1 MHLPMTPEDT
11 PGVPR
16 VRRGPIPWL
25 HAPLRAS
32 VERTVSAHEG
42 RPWRIQSEADLSE
55 FACHRCAI
63 VSDGSFSV
71 FFKYG
76 ETSNAQAQFA
86 TELSGLTTLSTMA
99 GVLIPAPIGIV
110 PVQGGTLLV
119 LEALEAVERGPREW
133 REIGATLARIHRVSG
148 DAHGLDTNGFFGP
161 LTQDNAPAPT
171 WADFFAQRRLL
182 PLLKT
187 AVDSGHL
194 PLAVSRDVER
204 LIPRLRDLCEPE
216 AAPRLLHGDAQQNN
230 FISTAAGTF
239 VIDPAVYYG
248 DPEID
253 LALLDAF
260 QPVPDSVFAG
270 YQDEAPIDAGFFER
284 RDLWRL
290 PLYLAAVALE
300 GPDHLSRLTGALSK
314 YV

>member
-1 MHLPMTPEDT
+1 MTPEDT

-25 HAPLRAS
+25 AAPLRAC
-32 VERTVSAHEG
+32 VEEAVSAYEG
-42 RPWRIQSEADLSE
+42 RPWRIKSEADLSE

-71 FFKYG
+71 FFKYS
-76 ETSNAQAQFA
+76 ETSNARAQFA
-86 TELSGLTTLSTMA
+86 TELSGLKTLSATA
-99 GVLIPAPIGIV
+99 GVLIPEPIGIV
-110 PVQGGTLLV
+110 PVEGGTLLV

-133 REIGATLARIHRVSG
+133 REIGATLARIHRVRG
-148 DAHGLDTNGFFGP
+148 DACGLDTNGFFGP

-194 PLAVSRDVER
+194 PLAVSHDVER
-204 LIPRLRDLCEPE
+204 LVPRLRDLCGPE
-216 AAPRLLHGDAQQNN
+216 ATPRLLHGDAQQNN

-248 DPEID
+248 NPEID

-270 YQDEAPIDAGFFER
+270 YQGEAPIDPGFFER

-300 GPDHLSRLTGALSK
+300 GPDHLSRLTSALGK

>member
-1 MHLPMTPEDT
+1 MTLEDT
-11 PGVPR
+11 PGVPG
-16 VRRGPIPWL
+16 VRRGPTPWL
-25 HAPLRAS
+25 AAPLRTS
-32 VERTVSAHEG
+32 VEEAVSAYEG
-42 RPWRIQSEADLSE
+42 HPWRVKSEADLSE

-63 VSDGSFSV
+63 VSDGSFAV
-71 FFKYG
+71 FFKFG
-76 ETSNAQAQFA
+76 ETSNARAQFA
-86 TELSGLTTLSTMA
+86 TEISGLKTLSTKA
-99 GVLIPAPIGIV
+99 GVLVPEPIGIV
-110 PVQGGTLLV
+110 PVEGGTLL
-119 LEALEAVERGPREW
+119 LMEALEAVERGPREW
-133 REIGATLARIHRVSG
+133 KDVGTTLARIHRVRG
-148 DAHGLDTNGFFGP
+148 DACGLDTNGFFGP

-182 PLLKT
+182 RLLKT

-194 PLAVSRDVER
+194 PLAVSHDVER
-204 LIPRLRDLCEPE
+204 LIPRLRDLYGPE
-216 AAPRLLHGDAQQNN
+216 APPRLLHGDAQQNN

-248 DPEID
+248 NPEID

-260 QPVPDSVFAG
+260 QPAPDSALAG
-270 YQDEAPIDAGFFER
+270 YQDETPIDPGFFER

-300 GPDHLSRLTGALSK
+300 GPEHLSRLTSALRK

>member
-1 MHLPMTPEDT
+1 
-11 PGVPR
+11 
-16 VRRGPIPWL
+16 
-25 HAPLRAS
+25 
-32 VERTVSAHEG
+32 VEEAVSAYDG
-42 RPWRIQSEADLSE
+42 RPWTIRSEADLSE
-55 FACHRCAI
+55 FACHHCAI
-63 VSDGSFSV
+63 VSNGSFSV
-71 FFKYG
+71 FFQYS
-76 ETSNAQAQFA
+76 ETSDAGAQFA
-86 TELSGLTTLSTMA
+86 TELSGLRTLSATA
-99 GVLIPAPIGIV
+99 GVLVPEPIGIV
-110 PVQGGTLLV
+110 PVEGGTLLV
-119 LEALEAVERGPREW
+119 LEALEAVERRPREW
-133 REIGATLARIHRVSG
+133 REIGATLARIHRVRG
-148 DAHGLDTNGFFGP
+148 DAHGLNSNGFFGP
-161 LTQDNAPAPT
+161 LAQDNAPAPT

-182 PLLKT
+182 PLLKA

-194 PLAVSRDVER
+194 PCAVSHDVER
-204 LIPRLRDLCEPE
+204 LIPRLRELCGPE

-248 DPEID
+248 NPEID

-270 YQDEAPIDAGFFER
+270 YQDEAPIDPGFFER

-300 GPDHLSRLTGALSK
+300 GPDHLSRLTSALSK

>member
-1 MHLPMTPEDT
+1 MRSHMTLEDT

-16 VRRGPIPWL
+16 IRRGPIPWL
-25 HAPLRAS
+25 HARLRTS
-32 VERTVSAHEG
+32 VEEAVSAYEG
-42 RPWRIQSEADLSE
+42 RLWRIKSEADLSE
-55 FACHRCAI
+55 FAYHRCAI

-71 FFKYG
+71 FFKYS
-76 ETSNAQAQFA
+76 ETSNAGAQFA
-86 TELSGLTTLSTMA
+86 TELSGLRTLSTTA
-99 GVLIPAPIGIV
+99 GVLIPEPIGIV
-110 PVQGGTLLV
+110 PVEGGTLLV

-133 REIGATLARIHRVSG
+133 RDVGATLARIHRVHG
-148 DAHGLDTNGFFGP
+148 GAHGLDTNGFFGP

-171 WADFFAQRRLL
+171 WADFFAERRLL

-194 PLAVSRDVER
+194 PLAVSHDVER
-204 LIPRLRDLCEPE
+204 LIPRLGGLCGPE

-248 DPEID
+248 NPEID

-260 QPVPDSVFAG
+260 QPAPDSVFAG
-270 YQDEAPIDAGFFER
+270 YQDEAPIDPGFFGR

-300 GPDHLSRLTGALSK
+300 GPDHLSRLTSALRK

>member
-1 MHLPMTPEDT
+1 MTPKHT
-11 PGVPR
+11 PGVPGIR
-16 VRRGPIPWL
+16 SGPIPWL
-25 HAPLRAS
+25 TAPLRTSIEEAAS
-32 VERTVSAHEG
+32 AYEG
-42 RPWRIQSEADLSE
+42 RPWRIRSEADLSE
-55 FACHRCAI
+55 FACHRCAL
-63 VSDGSFSV
+63 VSDGRFSV
-71 FFKYG
+71 FFKYS
-76 ETSNAQAQFA
+76 EMSNAGAQFEA
-86 TELSGLTTLSTMA
+86 ELSGLKTLSTTA
-99 GVLIPAPIGIV
+99 GVLIPEPIGIV
-110 PVQGGTLLV
+110 PVEGGTLLV

-133 REIGATLARIHRVSG
+133 REIGATLGRIHRVRG
-148 DAHGLDTNGFFGP
+148 DACGLGTNGFFGP

-194 PLAVSRDVER
+194 PLAVSHNVER
-204 LIPRLRDLCEPE
+204 LLPRLPDLCGPE

-248 DPEID
+248 NPEID
-253 LALLDAF
+253 LALVDAF
-260 QPVPDSVFAG
+260 QPAPDAVFAG
-270 YQDEAPIDAGFFER
+270 YQDEAPIDPGFFER

-300 GPDHLSRLTGALSK
+300 GPDHLCRLKNALRK